1 MTLPSRKTLLGNVLS
16 LAAIAWIYGGDLA
29 DALRARTADVSAL
42 VELPSPIR
50 PAVVLTLAALAT
62 VVAVMGL
69 AQGKVEGFKGFRLL
83 PIVLVG
89 ALFADLV
96 LAESRIPIDSTDMA
110 SMSLQR
116 FHKLAQALS
125 TQDAVAEDPR
135 VLQPL
140 LEELGRPPYLVHGE
154 PLTAYALQVRKD
166 CEGPVR
172 DAPGV
177 RPGTLLYC
185 VAPERKGAWVTLVG
199 LAAEKRFGAPELLSA
214 DGQVRFLLVQPA
226 LAEEDPAEP
235 GAPFQETPAEP
246 GPAFRDGP
254 APAAEGGTDGGTS
267 SLQP

>member
-1 MTLPSRKTLLGNVLS
+1 MKLPSRKTLLGNVLS

-42 VELPSPIR
+42 VELPSPVR
-50 PAVVLTLAALAT
+50 PAVVLALAALAT
-62 VVAVMGL
+62 AVVVLGGL
-69 AQGKVEGFKGFRLL
+69 ARGKVEDFKGYRLL
-83 PIVLVG
+83 PILLVG

-96 LAESRIPIDSTDMA
+96 LSESRIPIDSTDMA

-140 LEELGRPPYLVHGE
+140 LEELGRPPYLVRGE

-185 VAPERKGAWVTLVG
+185 VAPERKGAWVTMVG
-199 LAAEKRFGAPELLSA
+199 LAEENRFGAPELLSA
-214 DGQVRFLLVQPA
+214 GGKLRFLLVQPA
-226 LAEEDPAEP
+226 ISDEEQAEP
-235 GAPFQETPAEP
+235 GDAFREVP
-246 GPAFRDGP
+246 GPA
-254 APAAEGGTDGGTS
+254 AEDGTDGGTS

>member
-16 LAAIAWIYGGDLA
+16 VAAIAWIYGGDLA

-42 VELPSPIR
+42 VELPSPVR
-50 PAVVLTLAALAT
+50 PSVVLALTGVALA
-62 VVAVMGL
+62 VAVFGL
-69 AQGKVEGFKGFRLL
+69 VQGRGEGFKGFRLL
-83 PIVLVG
+83 PILLVG
-89 ALFADLV
+89 ALFADLA
-96 LAESRIPIDSTDMA
+96 LAESRIPIDSTDVA

-116 FHKLAQALS
+116 FSKLAQELS

-140 LEELGRPPYLVHGE
+140 LEELGRPPYLARGE
-154 PLTAYALQVRKD
+154 PVPAYALQVRKD

-177 RPGTLLYC
+177 RVGTLLYC

-199 LAAEKRFGAPELLSA
+199 LPAERRFGAPEVLSVG
-214 DGQVRFLLVQPA
+214 GQTRFLLVTPTIPDEA
-226 LAEEDPAEP
+226 PEP
-235 GAPFQETPAEP
+235 GAA
-246 GPAFRDGP
+246 PAFRD
-254 APAAEGGTDGGTS
+254 APVAEDAGTS